1 MVLLA
6 SHAPLRTPTPL
17 HPQLPQL
24 FSTFTSGQR
33 GVCAICLLIY
43 ALLSSNL
50 CVEQAKAS
58 ATPTSPQCW
67 LLLLLLLLLLLC
79 CSNFMNYC
87 WLIRLLAR
95 RDMALPLR
103 TGSLMYSVCAQFP
116 FYVWQKMMKRG
127 NTQKEREKGR
137 ESGREGGG
145 KGTGLDGLVSV
156 DVTRSGNCVRRE

>member
-6 SHAPLRTPTPL
+6 SHAPLRKPTPL

-43 ALLSSNL
+43 ALFSSNL
-50 CVEQAKAS
+50 CVKQAKAS
-58 ATPTSPQCW
+58 ATPTRPPRW
-67 LLLLLLLLLLLC
+67 VVLLLLLLC

-103 TGSLMYSVCAQFP
+103 TASLMYSVCAQFP
-116 FYVWQKMMKRG
+116 FLCLAKNYEEREHKERAKRG
-127 NTQKEREKGR
+127 ERE
-137 ESGREGGG
+137 EEREGE
-145 KGTGLDGLVSV
+145 
-156 DVTRSGNCVRRE
+156 GNWARRAGQRRCNT

>member
-43 ALLSSNL
+43 ALFSSNL

-58 ATPTSPQCW
+58 ATPTSPQCG
-67 LLLLLLLLLLLC
+67 LLLLLLLLC

-95 RDMALPLR
+95 RDMALPFR
-103 TGSLMYSVCAQFP
+103 TASLMYSVCAQFL
-116 FYVWQKMMKRG
+116 FYVWQKIMKRG
-127 NTQKEREKGR
+127 NTKRERKGERER
-137 ESGREGGG
+137 
-145 KGTGLDGLVSV
+145 KGTGLDGLVSL

>member
-6 SHAPLRTPTPL
+6 SHASPYTPK
-17 HPQLPQL
+17 LPQL

-43 ALLSSNL
+43 ALFSSNL

-58 ATPTSPQCW
+58 ATPTSQQCR
-67 LLLLLLLLLLLC
+67 LLLLLLLLLMLLLC

-95 RDMALPLR
+95 RDMALPPH
-103 TGSLMYSVCAQFP
+103 SLLNVFSVCVSF
-116 FYVWQKMMKRG
+116 FTSGKKWWGRG
-127 NTQKEREKGR
+127 SREGDREREQRGKERKG
-137 ESGREGGG
+137 EGNGV
-145 KGTGLDGLVSV
+145 GLDGLVSL

>member
-17 HPQLPQL
+17 HQQLPQL

-43 ALLSSNL
+43 ALFSSNL

-103 TGSLMYSVCAQFP
+103 TASLMYSVCAQFP
-116 FYVWQKMMKRG
+116 FLCLAKNDEEREHKERAKRG
-127 NTQKEREKGR
+127 ERERKRGR
-137 ESGREGGG
+137 GEG
-145 KGTGLDGLVSV
+145 
-156 DVTRSGNCVRRE
+156 NWARRAGQRRCNT